1 MMKKTLLFA
10 MMAMWCGACA
20 ATDLQ
25 SNPELRAMNRA
36 DAADRE
42 PDKIDWTVVNA
53 KDAQRRQR
61 VSEMLAHGEIRTAED
76 FYFAGMI
83 YQHGEGPEDIRL
95 AQAFATI
102 ASKLEPEHP
111 APKWLFAASWD
122 RYLMWKKLPQWY
134 GTQYQVSQEGVR
146 TLYPVD
152 PNAVTDTERAAFHVP
167 SLAEA
172 MAEVKAPD

>member
-53 KDAQRRQR
+53 KDAHHRRR
-61 VSEMLAHGEIRTAED
+61 TRHLPRPIAGRGHSGSEGA
-76 FYFAGMI
+76 
-83 YQHGEGPEDIRL
+83 
-95 AQAFATI
+95 
-102 ASKLEPEHP
+102 
-111 APKWLFAASWD
+111 
-122 RYLMWKKLPQWY
+122 
-134 GTQYQVSQEGVR
+134 
-146 TLYPVD
+146 
-152 PNAVTDTERAAFHVP
+152 
-167 SLAEA
+167 
-172 MAEVKAPD
+172 